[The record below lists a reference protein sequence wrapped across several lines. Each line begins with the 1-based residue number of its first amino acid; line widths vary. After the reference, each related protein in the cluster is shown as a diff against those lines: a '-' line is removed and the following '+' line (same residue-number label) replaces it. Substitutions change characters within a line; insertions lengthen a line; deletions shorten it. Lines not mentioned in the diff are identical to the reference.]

1 VTASGVFLFGLAFL
15 QLLVAGYGLAAAL
28 SWRGE
33 RLWPA
38 PGHPLGRVPVTVAVL
53 AVAAAA
59 ALLLRVGDLELA
71 RYLGTGAVLLA
82 GLPLLGLLLRRQSRE
97 G

>member
-1 VTASGVFLFGLAFL
+1 MTASGAFLFGLAFL
-15 QLLVAGYGLAAAL
+15 QLLLAGYALAAAL

-38 PGHPLGRVPVTVAVL
+38 PGWPMGRVPVAVAVL

-59 ALLLRVGDLELA
+59 VLLLWVGDLELA
-71 RYLGTGAVLLA
+71 RYLGTGAVMLA
-82 GLPLLGLLLRRQSRE
+82 GLLLLALLLRRQARQ

>member
-1 VTASGVFLFGLAFL
+1 VTASGVFLYGLALL
-15 QLLVAGYGLAAAL
+15 QLLLAGYALAAAL

-38 PGHPLGRVPVTVAVL
+38 PGRPLGRVPAAIAVL
-53 AVAAAA
+53 AVAVAAV
-59 ALLLRVGDLELA
+59 LILWVGDLELA
-71 RYLGTGAVLLA
+71 RYLGTGAVMLA
-82 GLPLLGLLLRRQSRE
+82 GLLLLALLLRRQARQ

>member
-15 QLLVAGYGLAAAL
+15 QLLLAGYALAAAW

-38 PGHPLGRVPVTVAVL
+38 PGRPLGRVPVAVAVL
-53 AVAAAA
+53 AVAAAT

-71 RYLGTGAVLLA
+71 RYLGTGAVMLA
-82 GLPLLGLLLRRQSRE
+82 GLLLVALLLRQHARE